1 MWFLVTLALCVGL
14 AKGREAPLV
23 AATFASDPEQAF
35 FLLKAFKHHGHSRYH
50 VLGSGQAFQGEVNGL
65 HRGPTYISFSLF
77 FSFLSLGAM
86 SPPLM
91 PTAGSVHKLHMLK
104 EFVHSS
110 SVKAT
115 DFLLVCDG
123 YFTFVTSG
131 QSDFIR
137 NFMTFR
143 ADVVFAAKAGSEG
156 EPEAPLAKS
165 RFRFLSSGA
174 LMARVHILKEILDMD
189 FSSFATDADF
199 YKVCWGFSFFE

>member
-1 MWFLVTLALCVGL
+1 MIARSASARPTVITCSVAGAQGYSQGGGSTTLSS
-14 AKGREAPLV
+14 
-23 AATFASDPEQAF
+23 ASASC
-35 FLLKAFKHHGHSRYH
+35 A
-50 VLGSGQAFQGEVNGL
+50 
-65 HRGPTYISFSLF
+65 SL
-77 FSFLSLGAM
+77 S
-86 SPPLM
+86 
-91 PTAGSVHKLHMLK
+91 

>member
-1 MWFLVTLALCVGL
+1 
-14 AKGREAPLV
+14 
-23 AATFASDPEQAF
+23 
-35 FLLKAFKHHGHSRYH
+35 
-50 VLGSGQAFQGEVNGL
+50 
-65 HRGPTYISFSLF
+65 
-77 FSFLSLGAM
+77 
-86 SPPLM
+86 
-91 PTAGSVHKLHMLK
+91 MLK

-143 ADVVFAAKAGSEG
+143 ADVVFAAKAGSDG

-199 YKVCWGFSFFE
+199 YKVRVFFFEYFDVMFTLISFQSVFATKRFNMKLDTEKVLFCALVDHEDDKDDIELAE